1 MGGRVPEDGASREA
15 LEGGRS
21 LFLGVAGG
29 SGSGKTTIVERI
41 VAGLA
46 PHPVTLIRHD
56 AYYRDYSELSAE
68 ERGQLN
74 FDHPDSLE
82 TELLLLHLDQL
93 RDGKPVE
100 IPIYDFTTHSRT
112 ESTRTALPTPVVI
125 VDGILVLAI
134 PEIRERLDIRIF
146 IDTDADI
153 RFIRRLRRDLEERG
167 RSVESVVRQYAGTV
181 RPMHLQFVEPSKR
194 HADVIVPVG
203 GENHVAIDMVVS
215 KLREVLEP
223 HSRP

>member
-1 MGGRVPEDGASREA
+1 MPGDGSGR
-15 LEGGRS
+15 EGPKRGQP

-29 SGSGKTTIVERI
+29 SGSGKSTIVERI

-56 AYYRDYSELSAE
+56 AYYRDSSELSAE

-82 TELLLLHLDQL
+82 TDLLLSHLDRL
-93 RDGKPVE
+93 RDGESVE

-112 ESTRTALPTPVVI
+112 ERTRTAAPTPVVI
-125 VDGILVLAI
+125 IDGILVLAHQG
-134 PEIRERLDIRIF
+134 IRDRLDIKIF
-146 IDTDADI
+146 VDTDADI
-153 RFIRRLRRDLEERG
+153 RFIRRLGRDLEERG
-167 RSVESVVRQYAGTV
+167 RTLESVVRQYAATV
-181 RPMHLQFVEPSKR
+181 RPMHLEFVEPSKR

-203 GENHVAIDMVVS
+203 AENHVAIDMVVT
-215 KLREVLEP
+215 KLRGVLEP
-223 HSRP
+223 SFSV